1 MNPIRPFIFY
11 LNYKFRYKTV
21 SNGLFYFMHAEIIYY
36 LCRKI
41 KRMAKKFVANFAVVE
56 NKPLNATNFLIK
68 IKSSSTLPTIYPGQ
82 FANVEIRDSKDVF
95 LRRPF
100 SIFEVDYSKNTL
112 SMIIKI
118 LGRGSKKLTEIE
130 IGKEVNIVYPLGK
143 SFTYPS
149 LTDKVLLIGGGSGV
163 APMLFLAKESG
174 LDKSQVDLLLG
185 ARTKEDHVDV
195 DNYSKYA
202 NLHYATEDGSLG
214 EKGFVTQHSVFTNNL
229 EKYDKIY
236 ACGPDG
242 MMRAIA
248 KVAKAAN
255 VFCEVSL
262 ENLMAYGFG
271 VCLCCIEPTHKGNLC
286 VCTDGP
292 VFNIND
298 LKW

>member
-1 MNPIRPFIFY
+1 MR
-11 LNYKFRYKTV
+11 KF
-21 SNGLFYFMHAEIIYY
+21 
-36 LCRKI
+36 
-41 KRMAKKFVANFAVVE
+41 KRMAKKFVADFVVVD

-68 IKSSSTLPTIYPGQ
+68 ARSNSALPTILPGQ
-82 FANVEIRDSKDVF
+82 FINVEISGSKEIF

-100 SIFEVDYSKNTL
+100 SVFEVDYNQNTI
-112 SMIIKI
+112 SMIVKI

-130 IGKEVNIVYPLGK
+130 AGCNISLVYPLGK
-143 SFTYPS
+143 SFTYPAA
-149 LTDKVLLIGGGSGV
+149 TDKVLLIGGGSGV

-174 LDKSQVDLLLG
+174 LDKTQVDILLG
-185 ARTKEDHVDV
+185 ARTKEDHIDV
-195 DNYSKYA
+195 ESYSKYA

-214 EKGFVTQHSVFTNNL
+214 EKGFVTQHSVFVNDL
-229 EKYDKIY
+229 SKYDKIY

-248 KVAKAAN
+248 KVAKAAD

-262 ENLMAYGFG
+262 ENLMACGFG
-271 VCLCCIEPTHKGNLC
+271 VCLCCIEPTNKGNLC

-292 VFNIND
+292 VFNINE